1 MRSASPWGRQSTL
14 KKCETSKKEEKKKAM
29 GELANFCKMEIL
41 VIFFC
46 HYFNRKLN
54 VIIRV
59 IICNYQQV

>member
-14 KKCETSKKEEKKKAM
+14 KKCETSKKEGKKKAM

-41 VIFFC
+41 VIF
-46 HYFNRKLN
+46 RKLN

-59 IICNYQQV
+59 IINRFRLYLVTVV